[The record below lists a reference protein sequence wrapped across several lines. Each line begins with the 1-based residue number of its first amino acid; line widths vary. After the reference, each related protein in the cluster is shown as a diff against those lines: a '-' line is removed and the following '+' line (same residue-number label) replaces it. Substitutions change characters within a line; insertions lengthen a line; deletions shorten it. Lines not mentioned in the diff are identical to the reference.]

1 MVRGFEDEEGKE
13 MMDCVVCKGELI
25 KKEINH
31 IVDLDGHIIIVKNVP
46 AEVCRQCGESFFENQ
61 VAVRLEK
68 IIDEIKNNK
77 AEITIVNYYDK
88 VA

>member
-1 MVRGFEDEEGKE
+1 MN
-13 MMDCVVCKGELI
+13 CIVCKGELT

-46 AEVCRQCGESFFENQ
+46 AEVCKQCGESFFENE
-61 VAVRLEK
+61 VALRLEK
-68 IIDEIKNNK
+68 IVDEIRNNK

>member
-1 MVRGFEDEEGKE
+1 
-13 MMDCVVCKGELI
+13 MDCIVCKGELI

-31 IVDLDGHIIIVKNVP
+31 IVDIEGQIIIIKNVP
-46 AEVCRQCGESFFENQ
+46 AEVCKQCGESFFENQ
-61 VAVRLEK
+61 VALRLEQ
-68 IIDEIKNNK
+68 IVEEIRSNK

>member
-1 MVRGFEDEEGKE
+1 

>member
-1 MVRGFEDEEGKE
+1 
-13 MMDCVVCKGELI
+13 MMDCIVCKGELI

-31 IVDLDGHIIIVKNVP
+31 IVDIEGQIIIIKNVP
-46 AEVCRQCGESFFENQ
+46 AEVCKQCGESFFENQ
-61 VAVRLEK
+61 VALRLEQ
-68 IIDEIKNNK
+68 IVEEIRSNK